1 MGGSQQ
7 SRHTAGGTDGGH
19 GANPYFITSVKPGVQ
34 AMKNQRQLYRKMDK
48 EMTLVD
54 TFWEGKKSL
63 MKDFEPFKLLDQHA
77 IKTPSHL
84 KGDMADLV
92 QHLIGPA
99 KNPTQKYRVLFRWIA
114 ENIAYDVVGLRAGAG
129 VSTAQ
134 EALQTG
140 VAVCGGYVDLLKKFC
155 EIAELQFDSVN
166 GYDKGANYYV
176 GHDNLDSCSHAWG
189 LIYLGGKPFYCD
201 PTWAAGNVSK
211 STNTYTKEWREHWF
225 LAEPNHFENT
235 HLPNDQSETTS
246 RQKDQSL
253 ESWNLSPK
261 IGPMM
266 YVMKVSLTQREGVLH
281 ANEKNEIDINL
292 KMEVLG
298 SIQHFLTSKSTDFKE
313 DIGYQVMH
321 FWKDNKITLHVRLPG
336 PGTYKLDVYATK
348 TLNASTASE
357 GSEMHD
363 KLVTYTI
370 IGQSA
375 KRNTPLN
382 KRRFGSLPPDV
393 LKGFACVSHTK
404 PIIETSTER
413 VVIEYS
419 CPKDGDLLAKLST
432 ENQPTVALKN
442 RMYHERLKGKH
453 AFHIHLPRAGWYYV
467 YFHNDPKS
475 GQYTQFAVF
484 MIHFTGQSSDTNPVF
499 PEGIKWNPLGIYYES
514 NVKCV
519 SHKSSYIRLTKGEG
533 SLAITR
539 PFQSNCPLKFTLN
552 DINSDKFQKSSQL
565 IFAHSNFGKNDL
577 EKSSVSL
584 RIDEAGFYVLHL
596 FIRQTLAMRWLVVC
610 SKGYDGDLFPPS
622 DDSWGPSWDDF
633 KALDLSMTCDA
644 MVNIPNGQH
653 TLKLALGKKKNLTI
667 VGKLVEANG
676 RENLSYQ
683 KAVRVDD
690 SDSKFRDIVINLP
703 DEVNEACLELYGCDK
718 SNGNSFPRI
727 GKWLLIRK

>member
-1 MGGSQQ
+1 
-7 SRHTAGGTDGGH
+7 
-19 GANPYFITSVKPGVQ
+19 
-34 AMKNQRQLYRKMDK
+34 
-48 EMTLVD
+48 
-54 TFWEGKKSL
+54 
-63 MKDFEPFKLLDQHA
+63 
-77 IKTPSHL
+77 
-84 KGDMADLV
+84 
-92 QHLIGPA
+92 
-99 KNPTQKYRVLFRWIA
+99 
-114 ENIAYDVVGLRAGAG
+114 
-129 VSTAQ
+129 
-134 EALQTG
+134 
-140 VAVCGGYVDLLKKFC
+140 
-155 EIAELQFDSVN
+155 IAELQFDSVN

-201 PTWAAGNVSK
+201 PTWAAGNVNK

-253 ESWNLSPK
+253 EIWNLSPK

-321 FWKDNKITLHVRLPG
+321 FWKDNKITLQVRLPG

-375 KRNTPLN
+375 KRNTPLH

-419 CPKDGDLLAKLST
+419 CPKDGDLLAQLST

-453 AFHIHLPRAGWYYV
+453 AFPHSLTKGRLLLRILPQRPQV
-467 YFHNDPKS
+467 
-475 GQYTQFAVF
+475 
-484 MIHFTGQSSDTNPVF
+484 
-499 PEGIKWNPLGIYYES
+499 
-514 NVKCV
+514 
-519 SHKSSYIRLTKGEG
+519 RLSKGEG
-533 SLAITR
+533 SLAAITR

-552 DINSDKFQKSSQL
+552 NINSDKFQTSSQL

-577 EKSSVSL
+577 EKFSVSL

-633 KALDLSMTCDA
+633 KALDLVMPLRC
-644 MVNIPNGQH
+644 NGQY
-653 TLKLALGKKKNLTI
+653 TKRSTY
-667 VGKLVEANG
+667 VET
-676 RENLSYQ
+676 RPWE
-683 KAVRVDD
+683 KE
-690 SDSKFRDIVINLP
+690 KT
-703 DEVNEACLELYGCDK
+703 
-718 SNGNSFPRI
+718 
-727 GKWLLIRK
+727 